1 MMGFSLIEQE
11 TSDIDWFFV
20 DMNNEIGFVASGGGR
35 LPNSIAGNKY
45 NYNLS
50 SYFRNSSNISDYKLN
65 NDLLKIGKT
74 ETLKQYFDFILLAK
88 KGLYCFDK
96 IDLNN
101 FDDTRYNLIVKPVRA
116 LTVDEIPNN
125 ILKTLNITN
134 FKLELNKIKEL
145 DVNLID

>member
-1 MMGFSLIEQE
+1 MRFSLIEQE
-11 TSDIDWFFV
+11 TNDIDWFFV

-35 LPNSIAGNKY
+35 LPNSIADNK
-45 NYNLS
+45 YNLS
-50 SYFRNSSNISDYKLN
+50 SYFRNLSNISDYKLN
-65 NDLLKIGKT
+65 NDLLKIGET

-101 FDDTRYNLIVKPVRA
+101 FDDTRYNLIVKPVRG
-116 LTVDEIPNN
+116 LKVDEIPSN
-125 ILKTLNITN
+125 ILKILNITKL
-134 FKLELNKIKEL
+134 KLELNKIKEL